1 MVAATKDKKPAPAT
15 KAEKRSPTIFK
26 LCIAALPLYP
36 AIRINLDAAQGQGET
51 WAIVGIGFVIF
62 GAVCIEHAIHSL
74 RDKQAFS
81 SALWGTL
88 GAGFLALNLLNAI
101 GNLAAHSDHSRDQN
115 RAKMVAAESLSSQ
128 KVALQKARSEQAK
141 VAGEA
146 TPESIEAEIKAQ
158 KAANAKLWNASFSC
172 DLAWITRDATKALC
186 ATIAELEAKKAAA
199 VKRDEID
206 AKLAKLDEK
215 EETKGEAP
223 STVDSF
229 ADAMADG
236 LSAFGYSVDEK
247 GKLAIVRARDWGKAA
262 GVELLAGFG
271 PTALLLLFSGRN

>member
-1 MVAATKDKKPAPAT
+1 MVAATRDKKPVPAT
-15 KAEKRSPTIFK
+15 NAEKRSPTILK

-36 AIRINLDAAQGQGET
+36 AVRINLDASQGQGET

-62 GAVCIEHAIHSL
+62 GAICIEHATHSL
-74 RDKQAFS
+74 RGRQAFS

-115 RAKMVAAESLSSQ
+115 RAKMVAATSLSSQ
-128 KVALQKARSEQAK
+128 KVALQNARSEQAK

-146 TPESIEAEIKAQ
+146 TPGSIEADAKAL
-158 KAANAKLWNASFSC
+158 KAREARLWSASYEC
-172 DLAWITRDATKALC
+172 DPRWITKDTTKAFC
-186 ATIAELEAKKAAA
+186 ADVATLEAKKAAA
-199 VKRDEID
+199 AKRDEID

-229 ADAMADG
+229 ADAVIASG
-236 LSAFGYSVDEK
+236 GHHRSSA
-247 GKLAIVRARDWGKAA
+247 
-262 GVELLAGFG
+262 
-271 PTALLLLFSGRN
+271 